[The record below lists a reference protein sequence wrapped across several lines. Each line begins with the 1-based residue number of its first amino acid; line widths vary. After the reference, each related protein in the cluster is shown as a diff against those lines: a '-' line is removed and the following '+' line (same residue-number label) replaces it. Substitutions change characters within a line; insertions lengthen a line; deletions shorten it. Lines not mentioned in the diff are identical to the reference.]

1 MSSGDIAISVR
12 NLSKSYTIAHNAAK
26 HTTMAEA
33 MMHRIRH
40 PMDRAQQETF
50 WALRELSFDIKQGS
64 VVGVVGRN
72 GAGKSTLLK
81 ILSRITEPTVG
92 RVDLYGTMGS
102 LLEVGTGFHPELTGR
117 ENIYLNGQILGMRK
131 REVDARFDEI
141 VDFAGVEKFLD
152 TPVKRYSSGMYVR
165 LAFAI
170 AAHLRAEIL
179 VVDEVLSV
187 GDAEFQQKCM
197 GKMRDVAT
205 SGRTVLFVSHNANA
219 VASLCNMGIL
229 LHKGTLQAMG
239 PTAEILDQYCSMVD
253 AEASV
258 DLTQHPSRVAK
269 GLPIFQSLTFLDGF
283 GRPAS
288 AFDPGAELKIS
299 MTLDVAHKIPA
310 AKVGVAFQT
319 SRGERVFAVATYL
332 GNTILPPLQ
341 GPVTVTCDFRLPHLI
356 PGRYTIDIA
365 INDESGALDTVTS
378 AAAFDV
384 REVNYLEMTTPYF
397 PEMGQIMV
405 KSQWNVADVAPP
417 GTGSEP
423 RPLAQP
429 AGV

>member
-1 MSSGDIAISVR
+1 MGSGDIAISVR
-12 NLSKSYTIAHNAAK
+12 NLSKSYTIAHNATR

-33 MMHRIRH
+33 MMHRVRH
-40 PMDRAQQETF
+40 PLARPQQETF
-50 WALRELSFDIKQGS
+50 WALRDLSFDIKQGS

-81 ILSRITEPTVG
+81 ILSRITEPTIG

-131 REVDARFDEI
+131 REVDARFDDI

-170 AAHLRAEIL
+170 AAHLRADIL
-179 VVDEVLSV
+179 VVDEVLAV

-205 SGRTVLFVSHNANA
+205 SGRTVLFVSHNSNA
-219 VASLCNMGIL
+219 VASLCNLGIL

-253 AEASV
+253 AEATV
-258 DLTQHPSRVAK
+258 DLTQHPSRISK
-269 GLPIFQSLTFLDGF
+269 GSPIFRSLSFLDSS
-283 GRPAS
+283 GRPSA
-288 AFDPGAELKIS
+288 AFDPGSEMKIA
-299 MTLDVAHKIPA
+299 MTLEVRQKIHSP
-310 AKVGVAFQT
+310 KIGVAFQT

-332 GNTILPPLQ
+332 GNTTLPPLHGQ
-341 GPVTVTCDFRLPHLI
+341 ATVTCECRLPHLV

-384 REVNYLEMTTPYF
+384 REINYLEMTTPYF

-405 KSQWNVADVAPP
+405 KSQWNVVCA
-417 GTGSEP
+417 G
-423 RPLAQP
+423 PLQAEVEAKQIAEG